1 MSEKKPKLSI
11 NRRQFLKATGAG
23 VLGLGGLN
31 IISRAATPSGS
42 TNGKL
47 TLLASGDLLPY
58 YEYLKGQFNKDYP
71 NVTVEL
77 QTVGY
82 DQLYT
87 RASSVL
93 ASGSDAVDIIE
104 MDVIWTA
111 DFAKNGW
118 AVPLNEYL
126 TAEEKSQLRQGILEP
141 VTSGGQILG
150 LPVGLFFKVMFYNTQ
165 LLKKLGLSA
174 PPATSGLGLG
184 TGRGPRVRLDS
195 SPLCLRRE
203 LV

>member
-1 MSEKKPKLSI
+1 M
-11 NRRQFLKATGAG
+11 LKTTGAA
-23 VLGLGGLN
+23 VLGLGAFN
-31 IISRAATPSGS
+31 ILGSRAATPSAS
-42 TNGKL
+42 TSGTL
-47 TLLASGDLLPY
+47 TLLAAGDLLAY
-58 YEYLKGQFNKDYP
+58 FEYLKGEFKKDFT
-71 NVTVEL
+71 NVNVQL

-104 MDVIWTA
+104 MDCIWTA

-126 TAEEKSQLRQGILEP
+126 SEAEKSQLRQGILDP
-141 VTSGGQILG
+141 LSSGGNILG
-150 LPVGLFFKVMFYNTQ
+150 LPVALFFKVMFYNTQ

-174 PPATSGLGLG
+174 PPATY
-184 TGRGPRVRLDS
+184 
-195 SPLCLRRE
+195 
-203 LV
+203 

>member
-1 MSEKKPKLSI
+1 MSEKQLKSLISK
-11 NRRQFLKATGAG
+11 RQFLKAAGAG

-31 IISRAATPSGS
+31 ILVRAATPPGS
-42 TNGKL
+42 TSGKL

-58 YEYLKGQFNKDYP
+58 YEYLKGEFKKDYP
-71 NVTVEL
+71 NVAIEL

-104 MDVIWTA
+104 MDLIWTA

-118 AVPLNEYL
+118 AVPLNQYL
-126 TAEEKSQLRQGILEP
+126 TEGEKSQLVQGILAP

-150 LPVGLFFKVMFYNTQ
+150 LPVGRFFKVMFYNTQ
-165 LLKKLGLSA
+165 ILRKLGLSA
-174 PPATSGLGLG
+174 PPPTFENLAAVGAKAQADKQVKYVQG
-184 TGRGPRVRLDS
+184 
-195 SPLCLRRE
+195 
-203 LV
+203 